1 MELILE
7 RTELREDCTVGTLSV
22 IKRVD
27 DEYLA
32 GETKDF
38 LYDTLEPRVKELDAK
53 GRYTITTP
61 TAIPEGRY
69 AVVITYC
76 KEQDRW
82 LPLLLWVPRF
92 KDVRIRVGKTVKDIP
107 AGGILIGLYR
117 PDGRII
123 NGPNSVYGLKEMIVQ
138 AKRRNEAVY
147 LTIKNSLTPDPSP
160 KREGRKGE
168 EMRNEK

>member
-7 RTELREDCTVGTLSV
+7 RTELREDCTVGTL
-22 IKRVD
+22 R
-27 DEYLA
+27 
-32 GETKDF
+32 KDF

-69 AVVITYC
+69 AVVVTYC

-160 KREGRKGE
+160 SERGGRVEKSLSPVVLAKWTPKRL
-168 EMRNEK
+168 ND

>member
-32 GETKDF
+32 
-38 LYDTLEPRVKELDAK
+38 LDAK

-160 KREGRKGE
+160 SERGEEGRS
-168 EMRNEK
+168 EK